1 MGKALRF
8 FPASGKVA
16 MFDEAS
22 GGGDIFD
29 ITSQCNRPAN
39 SPASW
44 LSSIYFHSDLDIAEV
59 VSDTTVS
66 ITHASV
72 GGSTSSGLS
81 AGGLGSDSSAA
92 ENAAVVRY
100 NAGSTDD
107 LAVSHGL
114 GYVPDALV
122 VVGSNV
128 LDPGMPV
135 QLTGS
140 GIGRYASLY
149 LTTTEAR
156 IKTWASVSGS
166 ALSSVTLSYRVIILR
181 QPRTASGNKLFDFDP
196 STGITKMAKDRFST
210 DRNYLQVVV
219 GGSPYGIAYGKTI
232 DLANGAPKFFF
243 PDGTTFEPV
252 PSTLKSRI
260 VIGYGNGAATYTGS
274 YGSAQ
279 NYNGAASGPTQ
290 ILVQAP

>member
-1 MGKALRF
+1 
-8 FPASGKVA
+8 

-39 SPASW
+39 SPSSW

-72 GGSTSSGLS
+72 GGSTSDGLS
-81 AGGLGSDSSAA
+81 SSDGVGSASA

-100 NAGSTDD
+100 NAGSDD
-107 LAVSHGL
+107 QLAVTHSL

-122 VVGSNV
+122 VVSGNV

-135 QLTGS
+135 QLTGT
-140 GIGRYASLY
+140 GRGRYASLY

-166 ALSSVTLSYRVIILR
+166 TLSSVTLDYRVIILR
-181 QPRTASGNKLFDFDP
+181 QPRTASGNDLFKFDP
-196 STGITKMAKDRFST
+196 ATGITKMAKDRFST
-210 DRNYLQVVV
+210 DRNYLQVVS

-232 DLANGAPKFFF
+232 DLDGGAPKFFF

-252 PSTLKSRI
+252 PNTLKSRI
-260 VIGYGNGAATYTGS
+260 VVGYGNGAATYTGS
-274 YGSAQ
+274 YGSAM
-279 NYNGAASGPTQ
+279 NYSGSASAPTQ